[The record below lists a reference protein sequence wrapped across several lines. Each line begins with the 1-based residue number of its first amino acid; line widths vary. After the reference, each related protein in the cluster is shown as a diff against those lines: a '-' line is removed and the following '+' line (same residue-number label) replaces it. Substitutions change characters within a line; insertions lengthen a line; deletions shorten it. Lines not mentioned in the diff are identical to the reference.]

1 MQDIIINIEGKNT
14 LRVLETATGAVI
26 ILKSSKAN
34 MPISNQTYWHVA
46 FNAIRGFFVWTQT
59 WRDSDLD
66 ISLFEAGNCFLD
78 KQEPEDIANEF
89 NMRLKIRVQ

>member
-1 MQDIIINIEGKNT
+1 MNTYTIDVADKNT
-14 LRVLETATGAVI
+14 IEIIETSTGVNI
-26 ILKSSKAN
+26 VLKSSKAN

-78 KQEPEDIANEF
+78 KQEPEEIANEF
-89 NMRLKIRVQ
+89 NMRLKIRV